1 MSGDLFKSMESNDC
15 WCWKPGVKKIGGGV
29 QLRFK
34 SSVIGTDKGMRYDH
48 GGQPKDQNIRGGQ
61 RTVTDIFVAIGIAMN
76 YESCWR

>member
-48 GGQPKDQNIRGGQ
+48 GCVWLRSAKGPEHQRRPKNCNRHLC
-61 RTVTDIFVAIGIAMN
+61 N
-76 YESCWR
+76 HWNCHEL